1 MDRELLLLGLLRRGD
16 THGYQLH
23 EFINRYMASCVD
35 LKKPTAYYLLDRM
48 AAAGWVTRT
57 DQQEG
62 SRPPRRVYAIT
73 PEGEDAFR
81 LLLRQNLAAHHP
93 ARFPGD
99 IGLAFLDALPLAE
112 VRIHLLA
119 RRAAL
124 ASEISELADVPLH
137 AGSLQLMVE
146 HRARHLTAELD
157 WLDTVLARLDQTP
170 GSYTEE

>member
-1 MDRELLLLGLLRRGD
+1 MERELLLLGLLRRGD

-73 PEGEDAFR
+73 PEGEEVFR

-99 IGLAFLDALPLAE
+99 IGLAFLDALPPAE
-112 VRIHLLA
+112 AHAHLLI

-124 ASEISELADVPLH
+124 AGEIAALADVPLH
-137 AGSLQLMVE
+137 TGALQLMVE
-146 HRARHLTAELD
+146 HRARHLAAELD
-157 WLDTVLARLDQTP
+157 WLDTVLARFDQSP
-170 GSYTEE
+170 DSHTEE

>member
-62 SRPPRRVYAIT
+62 NRPPRRVYAIT
-73 PEGEDAFR
+73 PAGEDAFQR
-81 LLLRQNLAAHHP
+81 LLRQNLAAYQP
-93 ARFPGD
+93 AHFPGD
-99 IGLAFLDALPLAE
+99 IGLAFLDALPHAE
-112 VRIHLLA
+112 ARAHLLT
-119 RRAAL
+119 RHAAL
-124 ASEISELADVPLH
+124 TEDIASLAAAPPH
-137 AGSLQLMVE
+137 SGTLQLMLD
-146 HRARHLTAELD
+146 HRVRHLNAELE
-157 WLDTVLARLDQTP
+157 WLDTVLARLDQLLNQN
-170 GSYTEE
+170 TEE